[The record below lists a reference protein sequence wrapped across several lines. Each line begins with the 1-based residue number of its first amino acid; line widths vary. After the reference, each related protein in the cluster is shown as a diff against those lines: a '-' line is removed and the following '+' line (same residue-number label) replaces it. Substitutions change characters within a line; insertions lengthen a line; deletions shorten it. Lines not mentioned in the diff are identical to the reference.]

1 MLNQFRLQKRAE
13 STSRREME
21 PQGKGYL
28 LASKHSSSV
37 TVGDL
42 FAYSFELRYPYSA
55 LTLFME
61 HFSPFCTAWWL
72 SFWDTTVYHNTA
84 ELVSKLLKFVIQF
97 TSLKKDLAVFT
108 GLPWLFVQKAKIYR
122 QFLAY
127 NIYCNFEAMR
137 DVNEYRL
144 ILLKAT

>member
-1 MLNQFRLQKRAE
+1 
-13 STSRREME
+13 
-21 PQGKGYL
+21 
-28 LASKHSSSV
+28 
-37 TVGDL
+37 
-42 FAYSFELRYPYSA
+42 
-55 LTLFME
+55 ME

-108 GLPWLFVQKAKIYR
+108 GLPWSFVQKAKIYR
-122 QFLAY
+122 QLLPY

-144 ILLKAT
+144 ILLKATQDFAYSQLHRLRSVLMVSSLLYSYNRWSCRADGNYSNTKIMYTQCYCSHISCLMSTQ